1 MRKTSFGLGLAGT
14 IVAFV
19 IGIIVL
25 IFGIA
30 TTAVSNLDWDEIT
43 DDMSD
48 IEITI
53 EGEDFNMEMMGDY
66 GVFPGGMFGAVGI
79 YLIIGAV
86 GLIIAGILG
95 IVGTVITRK
104 KQSVAAGVLLIVAAV
119 LSIIS
124 LWGLFATALFTPSGV
139 LAFIKEKKAEP
150 IPPAPAQSA
159 L

>member
-25 IFGIA
+25 IVGIA

-43 DDMSD
+43 EDMSD
-48 IEITI
+48 VEITI
-53 EGEDFNMEMMGDY
+53 EGEDFNMDMMGDY
-66 GVFPGGMFGAVGI
+66 GMFPGSMFGAFGT
-79 YLIIGAV
+79 YLIIGAI

-104 KQSVAAGVLLIVAAV
+104 KQSVAAGVLLIIAAV

-124 LWGLFATALFTPSGV
+124 LWGIIATALLVPAGV
-139 LAFIKEKKAEP
+139 LAFIKDKNKEA
-150 IPPAPAQSA
+150 IPPAPAQAA